1 MIFHSYVSLPEG
13 NNCSN
18 SLGGWWF
25 TYPSENMSS
34 YEFVSWDDYSQ
45 YMEKIIQMFQTTNQ
59 SWWFV
64 DTLPNSLTLGGI
76 NGKQIQQS
84 LVGGFN
90 PSEKYEFVSWDDEI
104 PNRWKIIKKNM
115 FQTTNKVWDD
125 WPYKNRDSKI
135 SDATLLAALGSW
147 TSTCQSWS
155 CTTKKDV
162 VFLFK
167 PVMR

>member
-1 MIFHSYVSLPEG
+1 
-13 NNCSN
+13 
-18 SLGGWWF
+18 
-25 TYPSENMSS
+25 MSS

-45 YMEKIIQMFQTTNQ
+45 YMEKTIQMFQTTNQ

-104 PNRWKIIKKNM
+104 PNIWKIIKKNM

-125 WPYKNRDSKI
+125 WPYKNQEVSPKSRI
-135 SDATLLAALGSW
+135 QLSW
-147 TSTCQSWS
+147 
-155 CTTKKDV
+155 
-162 VFLFK
+162 
-167 PVMR
+167 RH

>member
-1 MIFHSYVSLPEG
+1 MLVYQRVIIAPIVLVVGGLPTP
-13 NNCSN
+13 
-18 SLGGWWF
+18 LK
-25 TYPSENMSS
+25 NMSS

-115 FQTTNKVWDD
+115 FQTTNKV
-125 WPYKNRDSKI
+125 
-135 SDATLLAALGSW
+135 
-147 TSTCQSWS
+147 
-155 CTTKKDV
+155 
-162 VFLFK
+162 
-167 PVMR
+167 